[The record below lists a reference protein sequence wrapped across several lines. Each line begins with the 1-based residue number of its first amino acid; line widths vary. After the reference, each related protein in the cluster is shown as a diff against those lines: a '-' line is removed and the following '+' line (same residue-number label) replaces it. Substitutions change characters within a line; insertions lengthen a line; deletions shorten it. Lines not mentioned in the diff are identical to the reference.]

1 MELDY
6 TFMKE
11 QIPEFIKAAVV
22 TLQIAF
28 IGILG
33 STVLGIINS
42 IICYYKIKILD
53 KIVLI
58 YVEFSRNTPLLIQ
71 IFFLYFGLPTL
82 GIKLNNY
89 TCALIGIIFLGG
101 SYMTEAF
108 RSGLE
113 SIEKVQIES
122 GLSIGLN
129 KIQLMHYVI
138 FPQAF
143 RVALPAIGA
152 NFIFLLKETSIV
164 SAISVAELLYT
175 TNSLIAIYYKTYE
188 MLILLVAAY
197 FILIGPLS
205 LLLYV
210 TERRLRYD

>member
-1 MELDY
+1 MYRLSVRPQNNLI
-6 TFMKE
+6 F
-11 QIPEFIKAAVV
+11 FKAVS
-22 TLQIAF
+22 F
-28 IGILG
+28 F
-33 STVLGIINS
+33 
-42 IICYYKIKILD
+42 YRIKILN
-53 KIVLI
+53 KITAA
-58 YVEFSRNTPLLIQ
+58 YVEISRNTPLLIQ
-71 IFFLYFGLPTL
+71 IFFLYFGLPAL

-108 RSGLE
+108 RAGLE

-122 GLSIGLN
+122 GLSLGLS
-129 KIQLMHYVI
+129 KKQLMRYVV

-143 RVALPAIGA
+143 RIALPAVGA
-152 NFIFLLKETSIV
+152 NFIFLLKETSVV

-188 MLILLVAAY
+188 MLFLLVISY

-205 LLLYV
+205 FILYI
-210 TERRLRYD
+210 TERRMKYD